1 MEENHPDTE
10 LIRTRQE
17 ALNQAWKDL
26 RGLAQLRH
34 EKLMGAHEIQKFNR

>member
-1 MEENHPDTE
+1 MEENHPDAE
-10 LIRTRQE
+10 LIGMRQE

-26 RGLAQLRH
+26 KGLAQLRQ